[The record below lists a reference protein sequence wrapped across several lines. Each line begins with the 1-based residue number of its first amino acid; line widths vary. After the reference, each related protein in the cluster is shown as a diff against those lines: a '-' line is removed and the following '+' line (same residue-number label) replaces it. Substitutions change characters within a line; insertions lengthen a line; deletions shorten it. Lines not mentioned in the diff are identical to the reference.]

1 MGTAVEEIR
10 GAALD
15 AIAVALREAFAVARC
30 TLRLDVAGDLFPV
43 VHESRVPPAHSLIGE
58 RRVELRGQPV
68 IEALLAGADQ
78 IVQPDTRA
86 ASSDP
91 AFLAMLEIYDGMG
104 AQIVT
109 AVRIDGRLAGVISL
123 HHLGGRRAWTPGETE
138 LARAAAALVARILE
152 EPDDL
157 EDPEDPDRAAPAGGG
172 G

>member
-1 MGTAVEEIR
+1 MPMSTAVEEIR

-15 AIAVALREAFAVARC
+15 AVALGLREAFAVARC
-30 TLRLDVAGDLFPV
+30 TVRIDVAGDLFPV
-43 VHESRVPPAHSLIGE
+43 VHESCVPPAHSLIGE

-91 AFLAMLEIYDGMG
+91 AFLRMLEIYDGMG

-109 AVRIDGRLAGVISL
+109 AVRIGGRLAGVISL
-123 HHLGGRRAWTPGETE
+123 HHLGGPREWTPAETE
-138 LARAAAALVARILE
+138 LARVAAALVARILDE
-152 EPDDL
+152 SGD
-157 EDPEDPDRAAPAGGG
+157 GG
-172 G
+172 